1 MTRADIRQ
9 PAPSR
14 VTADRMRH
22 FLARLSLLILLNS
35 FLGVCPADE
44 SPPPKTIDSRQDQ
57 IWLDGHLSY
66 LRDPTGEMTFEQVRE
81 AAENGRF
88 QPARSW
94 SVPSGY
100 LAGKPIWLQFAVDYP
115 ANQDSTWWLHI
126 APEMLEQIT
135 VYAEQPDGRYTIH
148 QGGRL
153 LPFRQRELETITHA
167 FRLGP
172 DPGGVRR
179 YFVRITLN
187 LSIKIE
193 PSLWQEKPMI
203 SFITRVNG
211 TIGVYVGIVLLL
223 MIAALYRVI
232 HYRTPWDI
240 AYFAYLLGFELF
252 HLNTTGLIQSWG
264 ITDSTPIRF
273 GLIQLG
279 TLMTGLSYAG
289 LTRTLIVW
297 PPGRSHW
304 VRQSMQYALGGWA
317 LILLLTIAL
326 YPDHLADINFMG
338 AASLLVISLLAG
350 LWASWKGYPNARAL
364 ALCFLPFVLYVVF
377 FTLNRFIE
385 GWDIHTWTR
394 NRIVMGT
401 TLLHMIPLWLLV
413 LGRDARMRQARE
425 KLEAEVAN
433 LKNEMSNTTLF
444 LGMLTHELS
453 RPLQALTGLIRPNRS
468 REARVDDAL
477 RHQLAAIN
485 TEFTGI
491 IETCTDRILQ
501 ASSSSLEPTFIQ
513 LQKLIQGIANHFQQ
527 KTGRHLIRCD
537 LKALPAE
544 FRCDPKL
551 IGILISNLVDNAIR
565 HSSEGGAI
573 WITGHA
579 LDSDA
584 IELSVTDEGP
594 GIPEAFQDRIFD
606 RYYQLEQGVTK
617 KAGMGLGLFIVKR
630 IAEMHGGT
638 VVCESK
644 PGEGA
649 SFLVT
654 LKCCE
659 LGKMP
664 G

>member
-14 VTADRMRH
+14 ETADRMRH
-22 FLARLSLLILLNS
+22 LLARLSLLILLNS

-44 SPPPKTIDSRQDQ
+44 PPPPKTIDSRQDR
-57 IWLDGHLSY
+57 IWLEGHLSY

-81 AAENGRF
+81 AAESGRF
-88 QPARSW
+88 QLAKSW

-115 ANQDSTWWLHI
+115 AKQDSVWWLHI
-126 APEMLEQIT
+126 APEMLEQVT
-135 VYAEQPDGRYTIH
+135 VYAEQPNGRYTIH

-153 LPFRQRELETITHA
+153 LPFKQRELESITHA

-187 LSIKIE
+187 ISIKIE

-211 TIGVYVGIVLLL
+211 TMGVYVGIVLLL
-223 MIAALYRVI
+223 IITALYRAI
-232 HYRTPWDI
+232 QYRTPWDI

-273 GLIQLG
+273 GLIQIG
-279 TLMTGLSYAG
+279 TLMAGLSYAA

-297 PPGRSHW
+297 PPGRSRW
-304 VRQSMQYALGGWA
+304 VRQGMLYALGGWA

-326 YPDHLADINFMG
+326 YPDHFADINFIG
-338 AASLLVISLLAG
+338 AVFLLVISLLAG

-364 ALCFLPFVLYVVF
+364 ALCFLPFGLYVIF
-377 FTLNRFIE
+377 FTLNRFVE

-413 LGRDARMRQARE
+413 LGRDARLRQAQER
-425 KLEAEVAN
+425 LEAEVLN
-433 LKNEMSNTTLF
+433 LKSEMSNTTLF
-444 LGMLTHELS
+444 LGMLTHELN
-453 RPLQALTGLIRPNRS
+453 RPLQALTRLIRPDRPAK
-468 REARVDDAL
+468 ARIDATL
-477 RHQLAAIN
+477 RHQLADIN

-491 IETCTDRILQ
+491 IETCTDRIRQ
-501 ASSSSLEPTFIQ
+501 ASSSSLEPTSVR

-527 KTGRHLIRCD
+527 KSGRHLIRYD

-565 HSSEGGAI
+565 HSPEGGAT
-573 WITGHA
+573 WITGQTF
-579 LDSDA
+579 DWDA

-606 RYYQLEQGVTK
+606 RYYQLEQGLTK

-649 SFLVT
+649 TFRVT
-654 LKCCE
+654 LKACA
-659 LGKMP
+659 
-664 G
+664 

>member
-1 MTRADIRQ
+1 MHGTDSPR
-9 PAPSR
+9 PSGL
-14 VTADRMRH
+14 VQQATDRTVR
-22 FLARLSLLILLNS
+22 FLAGLILFILLNAFTDIS
-35 FLGVCPADE
+35 RADDL
-44 SPPPKTIDSRQDQ
+44 PPPRIVDASQDR

-66 LRDPTGEMTFEQVRE
+66 LRDPTGEMSFEQIRE
-81 AAENGRF
+81 AAAKGQFR
-88 QPARSW
+88 PAKSW

-115 ANQDSTWWLHI
+115 TNNDSTWWLHI

-135 VYAEQPDGRYTIH
+135 VYAEQPDGHYTIH

-153 LPFRQRELETITHA
+153 LPFKQRELETITHA

-211 TIGVYVGIVLLL
+211 TMGVYVGIVLLL
-223 MIAALYRVI
+223 IIAALYRVI

-240 AYFAYLLGFELF
+240 AYLTYLLGFELF

-264 ITDSTPIRF
+264 ITDSTPIRY
-273 GLIQLG
+273 GLIQAG
-279 TLMTGLSYAG
+279 TLMTGLSYTA

-297 PPGRSHW
+297 PPGGTSW
-304 VRQSMQYALGGWA
+304 VRHGMPYMLGGWV
-317 LILLLTIAL
+317 LVLLLTIAL
-326 YPDHLADINFMG
+326 FPDQFADINFMG

-364 ALCFLPFVLYVVF
+364 ALCFLPFGLYVVF

-425 KLEAEVAN
+425 RLEAEVTN
-433 LKNEMSNTTLF
+433 LKSEMSNTTLF

-453 RPLQALTGLIRPNRS
+453 RPLQALTGLIRPDRS
-468 REARVDDAL
+468 AEARVDAAL

-491 IETCTDRILQ
+491 IETCTDRIRQ
-501 ASSSSLEPTFIQ
+501 ASSTSLEPTSVQ
-513 LQKLIQGIANHFQQ
+513 LRKLIEGIANHFQQ
-527 KTGRHLIRCD
+527 KTGHHLIRCD
-537 LKALPAE
+537 LKALPVE

-565 HSSEGGAI
+565 HSLQGGAI
-573 WITGHA
+573 WIAGHT
-579 LDSDA
+579 LDPDA

-594 GIPEAFQDRIFD
+594 GIPKAFQDRIFD

-649 SFLVT
+649 TFRVT
-654 LKCCE
+654 LRACTD
-659 LGKMP
+659 MA
-664 G
+664 